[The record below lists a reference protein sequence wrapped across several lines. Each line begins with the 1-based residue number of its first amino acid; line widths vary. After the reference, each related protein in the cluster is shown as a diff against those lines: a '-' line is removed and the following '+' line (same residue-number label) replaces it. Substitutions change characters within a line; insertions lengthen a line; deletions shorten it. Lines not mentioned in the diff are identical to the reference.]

1 MTVQILKPTI
11 ESGEPAFLAS
21 IDNELPEPYTEKGLA
36 ESLQSDGTQVSN
48 IINDITQFVNYADC

>member
-21 IDNELPEPYTEKGLA
+21 IDGEAPEIYSEKALKI
-36 ESLQSDGTQVSN
+36 LQQDKSQEP
-48 IINDITQFVNYADC
+48 DITEFVNYADC